1 MIDFIKRL
9 FSKEPAHLPLE
20 SGFHAYHSP
29 KDDPEPYRLHLRIEP
44 DGEGVLIVNASSVLH
59 LNQTATEF
67 AYYLIK
73 GKQDA
78 EIIRLV
84 SERFSAPTET
94 IAADVVAF
102 HQQLLTFIRKT
113 DQEPIANFGF
123 EPHTQ
128 FEDISAPYRLDCC
141 LTEASEALG
150 QPGPLSGELDTQAWK
165 IIIRK
170 AFDAGI
176 PHLVFWGGEPTLRAD
191 LLELLA
197 YCEELGLVTGLVSRG
212 TKLNDEAYVS
222 KLLECGLDH
231 LFVPYQPGDETL
243 LSALRQ
249 ILPLDLYTCVGLL
262 LQPETNVQ
270 LTVEELAGLGVNAF
284 TLIPLSADAA
294 PAIAQAEEAI
304 LETGLPMINDLPLPL
319 DLRAMLPQQSYTA
332 APNPEAEFITLEL
345 APNGELRTLPVY
357 NKYLGNLLTES
368 WREIWKRRYQ
378 A

>member
-9 FSKEPAHLPLE
+9 FSKESAPLPLE

-29 KDDPEPYRLHLRIEP
+29 QDDPEPYRLHLRIEP

-78 EIIRLV
+78 EIVRLV

-94 IAADVVAF
+94 ISADVVSF
-102 HQQLLTFIRKT
+102 HQQLLSFIRKT
-113 DQEPIANFGF
+113 DQEPITNFGF

-128 FEDISAPYRLDCC
+128 LQDISAPYRLDCC
-141 LTEASEALG
+141 LTEASEAQNG
-150 QPGPLSGELDTQAWK
+150 QAASADELDTQAWK
-165 IIIRK
+165 KIIRK
-170 AFDAGI
+170 AFEAGI
-176 PHLVFWGGEPTLRAD
+176 PHLVFFGGEPTLRAD

-212 TKLNDEAYVS
+212 SKLNDEAYVQS
-222 KLLECGLDH
+222 LIDSGLDH
-231 LFVPYQPGDETL
+231 LFVPYQPGDDVL
-243 LSALRQ
+243 LSALRG

-262 LQPETNVQ
+262 LQPETDVQ
-270 LTVEELAGLGVNAF
+270 QTVEELASLGMNAF
-284 TLIPLSADAA
+284 TLIPLSVEAA
-294 PAIAQAEEAI
+294 QAIARAEEAV
-304 LETGLPMINDLPLPL
+304 LESGLPMVNDLPLPL
-319 DLRAMLPQQSYTA
+319 DLRAALPEQRFSE
-332 APNPEAEFITLEL
+332 APSLEAEFITLEV
-345 APNGELRTLPVY
+345 APNGDLRSLPTY
-357 NKYLGNLLTES
+357 GKQLGNLLNDS
-368 WREIWKRRYQ
+368 WRELWNRRYR

>member
-9 FSKEPAHLPLE
+9 FSKEPADLPLE

-29 KDDPEPYRLHLRIEP
+29 QDDPEPYRLHLRIEP

-128 FEDISAPYRLDCC
+128 LQDISAPYRLDCC

-262 LQPETNVQ
+262 LHPDTETRH
-270 LTVEELAGLGVNAF
+270 TIEELKVLGVNAF

>member
-1 MIDFIKRL
+1 MIDFFKRM
-9 FSKEPAHLPLE
+9 FSKQAAQLPLE

-29 KDDPEPYRLHLRIEP
+29 MDDPEPYRLHLRIEP
-44 DGEGVLIVNASSVLH
+44 DGRGVLIVNASSVLH

-78 EIIRLV
+78 EITRLV

-94 IAADVVAF
+94 IAADVTSF

-123 EPHTQ
+123 EPYSQ

-141 LTEASEALG
+141 LTEASEALSAQG
-150 QPGPLSGELDTQAWK
+150 QPADELDTSAWK
-165 IIIRK
+165 TIIHK
-170 AFDAGI
+170 AFVAGI
-176 PHLVFWGGEPTLRAD
+176 PHLIFWGGEPTLRAD

-197 YCEELGLVTGLVSRG
+197 YCEDLGLVTGLVSRG
-212 TKLNDEAYVS
+212 SKLNDASFVQS
-222 KLLECGLDH
+222 LIDSGLDH
-231 LFVPYQPGDETL
+231 LFVPYAPGDERL

-262 LQPETNVQ
+262 LHPETETRQ
-270 LTVEELAGLGVNAF
+270 TIEELKVLGANAF

-294 PAIAQAEEAI
+294 LAIAQAEEAV
-304 LETGLPMINDLPLPL
+304 LKSGLPIINDLPLPL
-319 DLRAMLPQQSYTA
+319 DLRALLPEGSFTA
-332 APNPEAEFITLEL
+332 APNPEAEFVTLEL

-357 NKYLGNLLTES
+357 NKTLGNLLTDS
-368 WREIWKRRYQ
+368 WREIWNQRYQ

>member
-1 MIDFIKRL
+1 MIDFIKHL

-78 EIIRLV
+78 EITRLV

-102 HQQLLTFIRKT
+102 HQQLLTFIRKI
-113 DQEPIANFGF
+113 DQEPITIFGF

-128 FEDISAPYRLDCC
+128 FQDISAPYRLDCC
-141 LTEASEALG
+141 LTEASEA
-150 QPGPLSGELDTQAWK
+150 QTESAPLENELDTQGWK
-165 IIIRK
+165 KVIHK
-170 AFDAGI
+170 AFEAGI
-176 PHLVFWGGEPTLRAD
+176 PHIVFWGGEPTLRAD
-191 LLELLA
+191 LPELLA

-212 TKLNDEAYVS
+212 RKLNDESYVS
-222 KLLECGLDH
+222 KLIESGLDH
-231 LFVPYQPGDETL
+231 LFVPYQPGDDFL
-243 LSALRQ
+243 LSALRE

-262 LQPETNVQ
+262 LHPDTETRN
-270 LTVEELAGLGVNAF
+270 TIEELKVFGVNAF
-284 TLIPLSADAA
+284 TLIPLSADAS
-294 PAIAQAEEAI
+294 PVIAQAEAAV

-319 DLRAMLPQQSYTA
+319 DLRAALPEQSFTA
-332 APNPEAEFITLEL
+332 APSLEAEFVTLEV

-357 NKYLGNLLTES
+357 DKYLGNILTDT
-368 WREIWKRRYQ
+368 WREIWKQRYQ